1 MIIRQTHDSF
11 IMIKQHDHAFLSGE
25 IVKNF
30 NTSLLKSD
38 QHFEEM
44 TYAAYQHDRS
54 WIGLDDTPIW
64 NDGDDIPYTFSDYP
78 LLPKM
83 AFYRIGLDEI
93 EKVSPY
99 AALLCSMHFHSFFT
113 KSKKPDCIAF
123 MNEESKRQGRLKK
136 LFPRLD
142 EDLLHQHFLLLQ
154 FSDDLSLYMCLNE
167 PGVTKKEEH
176 PWFKDGFKN
185 TELFKEG
192 GGRLDGEWLN
202 DKEIRVGTF
211 PFKTDF
217 SVTLQFKNVLKT
229 AIHKK
234 GIAAAYE
241 TAEMKE
247 KTFRIIK

>member
-1 MIIRQTHDSF
+1 
-11 IMIKQHDHAFLSGE
+11 
-25 IVKNF
+25 
-30 NTSLLKSD
+30 
-38 QHFEEM
+38 
-44 TYAAYQHDRS
+44 
-54 WIGLDDTPIW
+54 
-64 NDGDDIPYTFSDYP
+64 
-78 LLPKM
+78 M

-93 EKVSPY
+93 ERVSPY
-99 AALLCSMHFHSFFT
+99 AALLCSMHFYSFFT

-123 MNEESKRQGRLKK
+123 MHEETKRQGRLKQ

-142 EDLLHQHFLLLQ
+142 EELLQQHFLLLQ

-185 TELFKEG
+185 TELFNDREV
-192 GGRLDGEWLN
+192 RLHGEWIN

-211 PFKTDF
+211 PFKTAF
-217 SVTLQFKNVLKT
+217 SVTLQFKNVSKT
-229 AIHKK
+229 AIHEK

-247 KTFRIIK
+247 KTFRILK